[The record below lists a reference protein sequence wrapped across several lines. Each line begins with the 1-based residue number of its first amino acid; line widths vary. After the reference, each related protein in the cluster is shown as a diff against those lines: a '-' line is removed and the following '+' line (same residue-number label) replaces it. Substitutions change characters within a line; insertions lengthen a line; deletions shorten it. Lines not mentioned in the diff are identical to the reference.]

1 MGSDV
6 EGERAACA
14 KSAEPGCC
22 DGNVDAARV
31 SGVQGRLPTIRV
43 TEGMAALFKVL
54 ADPSRCRLIA
64 AIIEAGEMC
73 VCDLSATIGISE
85 SNTSHHL
92 RVLRSHGLV
101 RARRVGRT
109 VYYSPDDAHIRL
121 LLDTTRE
128 HIVHRGG
135 EL

>member
-6 EGERAACA
+6 EWERTACGA
-14 KSAEPGCC
+14 SAELGSCS
-22 DGNVDAARV
+22 GGFDAARV
-31 SGVQGRLPTIRV
+31 SCVQERLPTVRV
-43 TEGMAALFKVL
+43 TEGMATLFKVL
-54 ADPSRCRLIA
+54 ADASRCRLIA

-92 RVLRSHGLV
+92 RVLRTHGLV

-128 HIVHRGG
+128 HVLHRGG
-135 EL
+135 GL

>member
-6 EGERAACA
+6 EWESATCRAR
-14 KSAEPGCC
+14 AEQGCC
-22 DGNVDAARV
+22 NGSVDAARV
-31 SGVQGRLPTIRV
+31 SCVQERLPTSRV

-54 ADPSRCRLIA
+54 ADPSRCRLVA

-73 VCDLSATIGISE
+73 VCDLSATIGLSE

-92 RVLRSHGLV
+92 RVLRIHGLV

-128 HIVHRGG
+128 HVLHRGG
-135 EL
+135 GV